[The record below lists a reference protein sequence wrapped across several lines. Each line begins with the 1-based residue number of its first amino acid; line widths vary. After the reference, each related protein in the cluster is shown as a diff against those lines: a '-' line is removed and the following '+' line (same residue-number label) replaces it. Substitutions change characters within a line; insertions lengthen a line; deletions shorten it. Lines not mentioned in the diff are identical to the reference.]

1 MCHVSFVSN
10 LALVYLNTPP
20 NNIIVLR
27 IEIILHEKDV
37 SQRCESIPATGSILV
52 SSSSSISISWPH
64 VELFVT
70 IFVKF
75 VAQSRPSKLI
85 SRSNFR
91 VQYFLILIFI
101 HK

>member
-20 NNIIVLR
+20 NNIIV
-27 IEIILHEKDV
+27 ILHEKDV

-70 IFVKF
+70 NFVKF
-75 VAQSRPSKLI
+75 VAQSRPSKHI